1 MNSARDTAE
10 RVARA
15 SYGRLIAILSARSRD
30 IAAAE
35 DALAEAFASALRSW
49 PDSGLPTNP
58 ESWLLTAARNVMKN
72 QLRHR
77 SIVEAAIPELLA
89 HSETM
94 VEDGATFPDER
105 LKLLFVCAHPAIDAG
120 IRTPLM
126 LQTILGLDAVR
137 IGSAFL
143 VPPTTMGQRLT
154 RAKAKIKDARLRFEL
169 PSADDM
175 PQRLSEVLEAIYA
188 AYGIGWDAAYGVE
201 AGGRGLTDEA
211 IYLGRLVVSLMPN
224 EPEAMGLL
232 ALMLY
237 CDARRDARRDE
248 LGQFVPLDR
257 QDARQWKRDLI
268 IEAENLLTAASRHAR
283 FGRFQCEAAIQ
294 SVHAQRPITGRKNY
308 EAIITLY
315 RLLAQH
321 RPSIGATI
329 GLAAVLVEAGQVKE
343 AMSLLDELAADAK
356 LTYQPYW
363 VTRGKA
369 LHALGEI
376 RTGNKAIQTAIGL
389 TEDAPVRAFL
399 RALLSSGAG

>member
-1 MNSARDTAE
+1 MNGARDTAE

-49 PDSGLPTNP
+49 PDNGVPTNP

-77 SIVEAAIPELLA
+77 GIMEAAIPELLA
-89 HSETM
+89 SREPM

-105 LKLLFVCAHPAIDAG
+105 LKLLFVCAHPAIDPG

-126 LQTILGLDAVR
+126 LQTILGLDAAR

-143 VPPTTMGQRLT
+143 VAPTTMGQRLS

-169 PSADDM
+169 PSPEDM

-188 AYGIGWDAAYGVE
+188 AYGIGWDAAFGVE
-201 AGGRGLTDEA
+201 SEGRGLTDEA
-211 IYLGRLVVSLMPN
+211 IYLGRLVASLMPN
-224 EPEAMGLL
+224 EPEVMGLL

-248 LGQFVPLDR
+248 LGQFVPLNR
-257 QDARQWKRDLI
+257 QDARRWKRDLI
-268 IEAENLLTAASRHAR
+268 IEAENLLTAASRHGR

-294 SVHAQRPITGRKNY
+294 SVHIQRPIIGRTNND
-308 EAIITLY
+308 ALIALY
-315 RLLAQH
+315 RMLAH
-321 RPSIGATI
+321 YRPSIGAKT
-329 GLAAVLVEAGQVKE
+329 GLAAVLVEAGQEEE
-343 AMSLLDELAADAK
+343 ALSLLDDLAADGTQ
-356 LTYQPYW
+356 TYQPYW

-369 LHALGEI
+369 LHALGHIEQ
-376 RTGNKAIQTAIGL
+376 GDHAIQAAIGL
-389 TEDAPVRAFL
+389 TDEEPVRAFL
-399 RALLSSGAG
+399 QTFLSNRGT

>member
-1 MNSARDTAE
+1 MTTARDTAE

-49 PDSGLPTNP
+49 VEHGVPTNP

-72 QLRHR
+72 QHRHR
-77 SIVEAAIPELLA
+77 GVVEAAIPELLA
-89 HSETM
+89 SHEAM
-94 VEDGATFPDER
+94 AVHEATFPDER
-105 LKLLFVCAHPAIDAG
+105 LKLLFVCAHPAIDEG

-126 LQTILGLDAVR
+126 LQTILGLDAAR

-143 VPPTTMGQRLT
+143 VSPTTMGQRLT
-154 RAKAKIKDARLRFEL
+154 RAKAKIKDTRLRFEL
-169 PSADDM
+169 PSPDDM

-188 AYGIGWDAAYGVE
+188 AYGIGWDAAYGFE
-201 AGGRGLTDEA
+201 SGSHGLTDEA
-211 IYLGRLVVSLMPN
+211 IYLGRLVVSLIPD

-237 CDARRDARRDE
+237 CDARRNARRDE

-257 QDARQWKRDLI
+257 QDARLWKRDLI

-294 SVHAQRPITGRKNY
+294 SVHIQRPIIGRTNHD
-308 EAIITLY
+308 ALITLY
-315 RLLAQH
+315 RMLAH
-321 RPSIGATI
+321 YRPSIGAKT
-329 GLAAVLVEAGQVKE
+329 GLAAVLVEAGKE
-343 AMSLLDELAADAK
+343 GEALRLLDDLAAEET

-369 LHALGEI
+369 LHALGQIEP
-376 RTGNKAIQTAIGL
+376 GDKAIETAIGL
-389 TEDAPVRAFL
+389 TEEEPVRVFL
-399 RALLSSGAG
+399 RTFMLSQAT